1 MKQIKLTYAK
11 GTGFDPFFDQIR
23 NITVD
28 DAPFAGGGFGDIYHA
43 RSFNGGQ
50 QPPLKQVIKVFKPST
65 IGKDEHSWNTIVRLQ
80 EKLMEKMELCADSG
94 QAFLEQYPA
103 LIAMPQFVFEGT
115 MDGRKVRGYATNNLN
130 DLGFVSFDKVV
141 DEEGSPYIE
150 EFENKDM
157 IWRFIMA
164 YHLVRGFNLLY
175 EIHFLHADIS
185 SDNIFVSLTQP
196 TCAILDFDSGSI
208 VETMQDN
215 PSTFGKFQPW
225 LAPEISFQLKKGQES
240 GGNMLVSI
248 NSFTDAWSVANAL
261 LNVLLLM
268 PAFYLVDM
276 SENSLKAYGI
286 RYTWPAAD
294 FSDPLFDPD
303 NEEAYEYFKSVFDQ
317 LLPDEVKREFV
328 ATFSKG
334 VFKPNLRTS
343 YSRWE
348 RIFRSLIPKSEWK
361 TGGGI
366 SSGGTGGFSGGN
378 SGGKTGGGSYGGGI
392 GTGGSSGGS
401 YGKPGGGIGTGG
413 SSSYGGSGGGT
424 SISPPPPGT
433 GGSGNGLQA
442 KKELE
447 NYINAL
453 VQDVVNGDENLDH
466 HKFFI
471 NDMAKKAG
479 LNGNSI
485 MKELKDFVDLYKEC
499 IADKVI
505 TQFEKSNLLMQAEE
519 ALVSEETVMKLIKP
533 FKMR

>member
-1 MKQIKLTYAK
+1 MKQIILTFAK
-11 GTGFDPFFDQIR
+11 GTGFDSFFNQIR
-23 NITVD
+23 SITVD
-28 DAPFAGGGFGDIYHA
+28 DTPFAGGGFGDIYHA

-115 MDGRKVRGYATNNLN
+115 IDGRKVRGYATNNLN
-130 DLGFVSFDKVV
+130 DLGFISFDKVV

-150 EFENKDM
+150 DFENKDM
-157 IWRFIMA
+157 IWRFTMA

-185 SDNIFVSLTQP
+185 SDNIFVSLSQP
-196 TCAILDFDSGSI
+196 VCAILDFDSGSI
-208 VETMQDN
+208 VETQQDN

-225 LAPEISFQLKKGQES
+225 LAPEISFQLKKGQEP
-240 GGNMLVSI
+240 GGNMLVCI

-268 PAFYLVDM
+268 PAYYLVDM

-286 RYTWPAAD
+286 RYTWPTAD

-317 LLPDEVKREFV
+317 LLPDEVKNEFV

-334 VFKPNLRTS
+334 VFKPHLRTS

-366 SSGGTGGFSGGN
+366 GSGGSVGSGKGRSWSGGGN
-378 SGGKTGGGSYGGGI
+378 SGGGIGSGGGSG
-392 GTGGSSGGS
+392 
-401 YGKPGGGIGTGG
+401 
-413 SSSYGGSGGGT
+413 YGGSGDR
-424 SISPPPPGT
+424 
-433 GGSGNGLQA
+433 LKA

-479 LNGNSI
+479 LNGDTI

-505 TQFEKSNLLMQAEE
+505 TQFEKSNLLMQAEA
-519 ALVSEETVMKLIKP
+519 ALVSEEMVMKLIKP

>member
-1 MKQIKLTYAK
+1 MKQILLTYAK
-11 GTGFDPFFDQIR
+11 GTGFDPFFNQIR
-23 NITVD
+23 SITVD

-65 IGKDEHSWNTIVRLQ
+65 IGKDEHSWSTIVRLQ

-157 IWRFIMA
+157 IWRFTMA

-185 SDNIFVSLTQP
+185 SDNIFVSLNQP
-196 TCAILDFDSGSI
+196 VCAILDFDSGSI

-268 PAFYLVDM
+268 PAYYLVDM
-276 SENSLKAYGI
+276 SENSLKTYGI

-294 FSDPLFDPD
+294 FTDPLFDPD

-317 LLPDEVKREFV
+317 LLPDEVKNEFV

-334 VFKPNLRTS
+334 VFKPHLRTS

-361 TGGGI
+361 TGRGIVSGDTGGLSGG
-366 SSGGTGGFSGGN
+366 SSGRSGGGGTGN
-378 SGGKTGGGSYGGGI
+378 SNGGSYGR
-392 GTGGSSGGS
+392 SGG
-401 YGKPGGGIGTGG
+401 G
-413 SSSYGGSGGGT
+413 SYGGSGGG
-424 SISPPPPGT
+424 SYGGSGGGIGS

-479 LNGNSI
+479 LNGDTL

-505 TQFEKSNLLMQAEE
+505 TQFEKSNLLMQAE
-519 ALVSEETVMKLIKP
+519 AAHVSEETVMKLIKP